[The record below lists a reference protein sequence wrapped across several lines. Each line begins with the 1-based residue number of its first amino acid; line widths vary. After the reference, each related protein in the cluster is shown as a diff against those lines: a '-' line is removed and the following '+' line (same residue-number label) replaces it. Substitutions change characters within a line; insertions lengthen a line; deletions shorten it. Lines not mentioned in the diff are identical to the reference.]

1 MARNMVPVRSK
12 GVRKS
17 LNLKRAQVARE
28 AKMQP
33 GVLTWI
39 EEGCF
44 IPYDS
49 QLEKIAGVYRRHGW
63 EGTTDELLEE
73 VG

>member
-1 MARNMVPVRSK
+1 MIREMVPVYGRH
-12 GVRKS
+12 VRES
-17 LNLKRAQVARE
+17 LKLKRAQVARE

-33 GVLTWI
+33 GVLAWI
-39 EEGCF
+39 EDGRF

-49 QLEKIAGVYRRHGW
+49 QIEKIAGVYRKHGW
-63 EGTTDELLEE
+63 EGTTSELLEE

>member
-1 MARNMVPVRSK
+1 MIREMIPVQGK
-12 GVRKS
+12 TVRES

-39 EEGCF
+39 EEGRF

-49 QLEKIAGVYRRHGW
+49 QIEKIAGVYRRHGW
-63 EGTTDELLEE
+63 KGTTDELLEE